1 MFEDETSKYLT
12 HLVHLG
18 DGNNKLIANWE
29 TDDVTFRNFKFDELR
44 QKFIPEYVKGG
55 FNSLVLKM
63 YEPLG
68 KEVEPNQELF
78 ISKVITQPIIDEISI
93 VDDSEEY
100 CVPLK
105 GPNFNVNEC
114 GSPADTGFELIDE
127 LVASGSQSSAKLIDT
142 FVSSSGI
149 DTKKLDIQYVSSSF
163 DFIEKEYGYS
173 VDGTVSE
180 AYRFDNFVHFGS
192 AEEKARNYFYKV
204 SLLET
209 YKNGIATI
217 ESSSGDA
224 STSLSLLREKESLQ
238 KKINDVKA
246 NFDGF
251 EHFLTDSTSS
261 LAFPKESDGV
271 SLKSTGSEIQ

>member
-1 MFEDETSKYLT
+1 MKTWAKVDQDVDNLKFKILLQPHNTSTSKEVKGKIETITINFLSSDISLPRGTTIDKLCDEIEFDTNLFEDETSKYLT

-18 DGNNKLIANWE
+18 DGNNKLISNWE

-44 QKFIPEYVKGG
+44 QKFILEYVKGG

-114 GSPADTGFELIDE
+114 GSP
-127 LVASGSQSSAKLIDT
+127 KR
-142 FVSSSGI
+142 
-149 DTKKLDIQYVSSSF
+149 
-163 DFIEKEYGYS
+163 
-173 VDGTVSE
+173 
-180 AYRFDNFVHFGS
+180 YRF
-192 AEEKARNYFYKV
+192 
-204 SLLET
+204 
-209 YKNGIATI
+209 
-217 ESSSGDA
+217 
-224 STSLSLLREKESLQ
+224 
-238 KKINDVKA
+238 
-246 NFDGF
+246 
-251 EHFLTDSTSS
+251 
-261 LAFPKESDGV
+261 
-271 SLKSTGSEIQ
+271 